1 MNEQDLKKYV
11 LADDPASDFGGI
23 SYVGETADNLVL
35 ECHDGIIPKNYD
47 LHALRYDLEQSG
59 CVISKVIK

>member
-1 MNEQDLKKYV
+1 MTKKDLQKYV

-35 ECHDGIIPKNYD
+35 ECHNGIIPKNYD
-47 LHALRYDLEQSG
+47 LQDLRFDLEQSG
-59 CVISKVIK
+59 CIIARIKN